1 MIHKKT
7 LTKLILTTKTLSQLI
22 CVTEIGTSTFQQFGT
37 TNFDIHKNN
46 DSMQQTTIIEVTIL
60 LLNFAK
66 LSRQFISSY
75 ILFYTRVSR

>member
-22 CVTEIGTSTFQQFGT
+22 FVTEIGTSTFQQFGT

-60 LLNFAK
+60 LNFAK

>member
-37 TNFDIHKNN
+37 TNFDIQKNN
-46 DSMQQTTIIEVTIL
+46 DSMQHTTFIEVTIL
-60 LLNFAK
+60 FNFAK
-66 LSRQFISSY
+66 ISGPFISSY

>member
-46 DSMQQTTIIEVTIL
+46 DSMQQTTIIDVTI

-75 ILFYTRVSR
+75 IVFYTRVSR

>member
-7 LTKLILTTKTLSQLI
+7 LTKLILRTKTLSQLI

-60 LLNFAK
+60 LNFAK